1 MTPAAELWAAVVKHC
16 ATGRGY
22 DMELKRGCLFLRK
35 WNAPLAR
42 GVEPSPCGNWY
53 LIDSEDKAIQ
63 FCISADEAVRAALR
77 IVAPSTEPNVSC

>member
-22 DMELKRGCLFLRK
+22 RMTLQSHPKATFVNVRNMRCADIFESLGK
-35 WNAPLAR
+35 WFIYESGESAPHHT
-42 GVEPSPCGNWY
+42 
-53 LIDSEDKAIQ
+53 
-63 FCISADEAVRAALR
+63 ADEAVRAALR

>member
-22 DMELKRGCLFLRK
+22 AMDIRNEPPQVRFKVNARTVCRAVMAGK
-35 WNAPLAR
+35 W
-42 GVEPSPCGNWY
+42 
-53 LIDSEDKAIQ
+53 KAESGPFGDIVT
-63 FCISADEAVRAALR
+63 IYDTADEAVRAALR